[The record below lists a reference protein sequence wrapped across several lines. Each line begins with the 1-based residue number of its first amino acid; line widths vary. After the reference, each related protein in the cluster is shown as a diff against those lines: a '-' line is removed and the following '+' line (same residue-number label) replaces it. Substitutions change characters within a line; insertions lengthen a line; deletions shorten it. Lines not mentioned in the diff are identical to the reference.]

1 MLTQKLRDIRLLVCD
16 VDGVLSD
23 GKVFYSANGDEIKN
37 FNIKDGLGIKLLQ
50 KLGIEV
56 AIITGRDSPMVARR
70 AQELGV
76 SKLYQGKRNKIA
88 SFEELLSELALCD
101 AQVAYAGDD
110 LPDLPLLKRCGIA
123 IAPADAAPQIR
134 QIADIVT
141 QQKGGEGCVREF
153 VDLLIDSRDA
163 WSTVLADF
171 E

>member
-88 SFEELLSELALCD
+88 SFEELLSELALSD